1 MSNKVLAYYYIAG
14 PRRNT
19 LVDDEVRNREKQ
31 GEGAPERRT
40 RSPSFLSFSSFSRN
54 SPALKLEKEIKRIKK
69 TMKQIYA
76 IHIVLRGK

>member
-31 GEGAPERRT
+31 GEGHQSGGHVLQAS
-40 RSPSFLSFSSFSRN
+40 SPSPPSR
-54 SPALKLEKEIKRIKK
+54 ETR
-69 TMKQIYA
+69 
-76 IHIVLRGK
+76 